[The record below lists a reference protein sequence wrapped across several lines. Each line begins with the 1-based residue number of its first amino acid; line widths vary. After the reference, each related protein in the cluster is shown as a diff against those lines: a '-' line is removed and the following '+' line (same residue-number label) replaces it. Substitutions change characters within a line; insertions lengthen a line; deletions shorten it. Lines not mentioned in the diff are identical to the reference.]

1 MSSEDIIFY
10 SLCYVGFG
18 EECQRVVMKTSV
30 DHFKAHYGPEPW
42 SVKDLMSDLCY
53 EFPDMTFKELLMNL
67 NWLKLYDI
75 ELVLAGRWNYDESVW
90 TNVMKLPVELSP
102 SEKD

>member
-53 EFPDMTFKELLMNL
+53 EFPE
-67 NWLKLYDI
+67 LYDI

>member
-1 MSSEDIIFY
+1 
-10 SLCYVGFG
+10 
-18 EECQRVVMKTSV
+18 
-30 DHFKAHYGPEPW
+30 
-42 SVKDLMSDLCY
+42 
-53 EFPDMTFKELLMNL
+53 
-67 NWLKLYDI
+67 LYDI